1 MRSLQRK
8 IKPCYR
14 LLNKAV
20 AHHNKP
26 VNALTLTGF
35 VRLMADCQTTG
46 GYPKIAQVIQADLPR
61 LAQMPPRAPL
71 QFELVILFVRH
82 LQQWLLGDFA
92 RAKINKYHIK

>member
-26 VNALTLTGF
+26 VNALTFTGF

-61 LAQMPPRAPL
+61 LAQMPPRVPL
-71 QFELVILFVRH
+71 QFELITLEQAEEAYFTYE
-82 LQQWLLGDFA
+82 QQLRLLELIC
-92 RAKINKYHIK
+92 R